1 MSLAAPPVLPFGR
14 LPPRLRRS
22 ALGVAL
28 MVVLLLLV
36 VAMAVAAWMGW
47 SAAYAL
53 QSLAVFALGVLLV
66 LQGLAEHAPHERFG
80 AANGLTLMRLAMIA
94 LLAGVV
100 GRPLPADPA
109 PLAWVIV
116 VFATTTAVLD
126 AADGPLARTQGLA
139 SEFGARFDMECDA
152 LLVAVLCFLILQFD
166 KAGAWVLAAGAMRY
180 AFVLAGRV
188 WPWIAQPLFPSW
200 RRKSVCV
207 VQITL
212 LIVCLGPIISRG
224 TSQAIAAA
232 GLLMLSA
239 SFAAD
244 LGWLYR
250 RRSRRPHMEPST

>member
-1 MSLAAPPVLPFGR
+1 MSLAAPHALLERPS
-14 LPPRLRRS
+14 PRLRRAAVS
-22 ALGVAL
+22 AAIAVAVPML
-28 MVVLLLLV
+28 A
-36 VAMAVAAWMGW
+36 VAMAVAAWTGW

-53 QSLAVFALGVLLV
+53 QCLAVFALGVLV
-66 LQGLAEHAPHERFG
+66 VMHGLAAHAPRERFG
-80 AANGLTLMRLAMIA
+80 AGNGLTLARLAMIA
-94 LLAGVV
+94 LLAGVA

-109 PLAWVIV
+109 PLAWTIV

-126 AADGPLARTQGLA
+126 AADGPLARAQGLA

-152 LLVAVLCFLILQFD
+152 LLVAVLCVLILQFD

-180 AFVLAGRV
+180 AFVLAGRA

-200 RRKSVCV
+200 RRKAVCV

-212 LIVCLGPIISRG
+212 LIVCLGPIIPR
-224 TSQAIAAA
+224 TASQAIAAA
-232 GLLMLSA
+232 GLAMLGA

-250 RRSRRPHMEPST
+250 RSARRQPEPST